1 MIRQP
6 PRATRTDTL
15 FPYTTLVRSAV
26 CPEEPLS
33 LSKWRFEGR
42 SGAGPSRRVF
52 DRLSSSSGRTA
63 LKSKRQLEARGE
75 RQAARHL
82 AHFLVARRIG
92 LFARVVE
99 RGGEQV
105 FEHLLVG
112 GNDQAVVDRDLLA
125 TALRARANP
134 HQRAA
139 QHAFELAGV

>member
-1 MIRQP
+1 MIRRP
-6 PRATRTDTL
+6 PRSTRTDTL
-15 FPYTTLVRSAV
+15 FPYTTLFRSAALNSGECRTLAV

-99 RGGEQV
+99 RGGERSE
-105 FEHLLVG
+105 EHTSELQSLM
-112 GNDQAVVDRDLLA
+112 RISY
-125 TALRARANP
+125 
-134 HQRAA
+134 AA
-139 QHAFELAGV
+139 

>member
-82 AHFLVARRIG
+82 AHFLVARRRSEEHTSA
-92 LFARVVE
+92 LQSLMRNAYAVCCLKNNKTKNYDLTAE
-99 RGGEQV
+99 RYK
-105 FEHLLVG
+105 
-112 GNDQAVVDRDLLA
+112 A
-125 TALRARANP
+125 
-134 HQRAA
+134 
-139 QHAFELAGV
+139 